1 MFAVPFNS
9 LPVESSKNT
18 FLLSGLQIL
27 GASLFL
33 ALCAQIRIPLYFSP
47 VPLSGQTFAVM
58 FIGATMG
65 SRKGL
70 LSVLAY
76 LLEGSLGLPVFAG
89 GWTSLGLMSL
99 LGTNGGYFLGFIFQA
114 FLVGSF
120 IERQTSFQAV
130 KTISVLLLSCALQL
144 GLGVVW
150 LSAFVGFEASL
161 VMGLYPFL
169 FGELVKSMGIAAFL
183 KRQYEKNSH
192 LSR

>member
-1 MFAVPFNS
+1 MFAVPLNS
-9 LPVESSKNT
+9 LSVKSSRNA
-18 FLLSGLQIL
+18 FLLSALQIL

-47 VPLSGQTFAVM
+47 VPLTGQTFGVM

-65 SRKGL
+65 SRKGV

-89 GWTSLGLMSL
+89 GSFGVMSL
-99 LGTNGGYFLGFIFQA
+99 LGTTGGYFLGFIFQV

-120 IERQTSFQAV
+120 VERQTSFNAL
-130 KTISVLLLSCALQL
+130 KTITALLLSCALQL

-150 LSAFVGFEASL
+150 LSAFVGFKAAL

-169 FGELVKSMGIAAFL
+169 FGELVKSMGIAAYV
-183 KRQYEKNSH
+183 KKQYEKNSH
-192 LSR
+192 L

>member
-1 MFAVPFNS
+1 MFAVAAHF
-9 LPVESSKNT
+9 LPAKSSKNI
-18 FLLSGLQIL
+18 FLLSALQIF

-33 ALCAQIRIPLYFSP
+33 ALCAQICIPLYFSP
-47 VPLSGQTFAVM
+47 VPLTGQTFGVM

-65 SRKGL
+65 SRKGV

-89 GWTSLGLMSL
+89 GWSSLGLMSL
-99 LGTNGGYFLGFIFQA
+99 LGTNGGYFLGFIFQV

-120 IERQTSFQAV
+120 IERQTSFQVVKAV
-130 KTISVLLLSCALQL
+130 SVLLLSCALQL

-150 LSAFVGFEASL
+150 LSAFVGFKSAL

-169 FGELVKSMGIAAFL
+169 FGELVKSMGVAAYL
-183 KRQYEKNSH
+183 KKQYEKNSH
-192 LSR
+192 LSG